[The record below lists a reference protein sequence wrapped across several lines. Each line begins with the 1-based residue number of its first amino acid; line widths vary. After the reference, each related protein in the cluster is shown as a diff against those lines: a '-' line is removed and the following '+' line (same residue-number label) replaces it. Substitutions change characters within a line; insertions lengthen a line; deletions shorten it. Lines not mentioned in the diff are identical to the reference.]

1 MASWKFPRILG
12 CNKPFLH
19 WPHFPLLCQSADP
32 VLGTPWPFENHRGF
46 CKRRLDYN
54 RTFLPD
60 SCRRF
65 LLQLT
70 GVFGGYW
77 WLPQI
82 FRSLDTRC
90 QYCNRRL
97 LPQPGPSA
105 LWQQRVVACNSPR
118 PLRLFRDNEVAK
130 SPSLCGTISTYRKV
144 FLKILQGISQG
155 ISQDTNRKV
164 FLKILHCSLLIAEAL
179 ISSSEITIGSA
190 LSSLVAFISGKG

>member
-12 CNKPFLH
+12 CNTPFLH

-97 LPQPGPSA
+97 LPQPSPSA

-130 SPSLCGTISTYRKV
+130 SPSLCGTISS
-144 FLKILQGISQG
+144 FF
-155 ISQDTNRKV
+155 TNRKV
-164 FLKILHCSLLIAEAL
+164 FLKILHCSLVIAEAL